1 MENNVKRKE
10 YFVKLAEK
18 LNGTYIEY
26 TDEICIISLR
36 LDDGRS
42 QSVRGFF
49 KQRGND
55 LMLLMMSKVCY
66 LDEYPNVD
74 FKKLIEENNHL
85 HYSKFVIHHDY
96 LEVLSDSHFSDIT
109 VEYLEHVA
117 LEVAKTA
124 DDWEFKITGQDVH

>member
-1 MENNVKRKE
+1 MEHNIKRKE

-18 LNGTYIEY
+18 LGGTYIEY

-36 LDDGRS
+36 LPDGRS

-49 KQRGND
+49 KQRGQD
-55 LMLLMMSKVCY
+55 LMLLLMSKVCF

-74 FKKLIEENNHL
+74 YKALVDASNHL
-85 HYSKFVIHHDY
+85 AFSKFVTHHDY
-96 LEVLSDSHFSDIT
+96 LEVMAASHFSDIT

-117 LEVAKTA
+117 LEVASVA
-124 DDWEFKITGQDVH
+124 DDWEFKITGQDIH